1 MHDGVDNA
9 ARFDMVAQ
17 KTANGYDSGIASA
30 MFSGRSLDDIRSS
43 DRHVAVELVGPRTT
57 EEPVTIYQLGVDGTA
72 GK

>member
-1 MHDGVDNA
+1 
-9 ARFDMVAQ
+9 
-17 KTANGYDSGIASA
+17 